1 MTLLNVL
8 AMTVA
13 EIFGNANLKHFT
25 GNAGRPGHLVGGCVG
40 YACVMYFLIQSY
52 ATTSMLVTTFLWEGM
67 IAVLGSAYALFV
79 LGERFTSGIQY
90 AGVALMVLAMWMI
103 HQGNRK

>member
-1 MTLLNVL
+1 MALANVL

-13 EIFGNANLKHFT
+13 EIFGNANLKHF
-25 GNAGRPGHLVGGCVG
+25 AGDAGHHGHLVGGCVG
-40 YACVMYFLIQSY
+40 YACVMYFLIQSF

-67 IAVLGSAYALFV
+67 IAVLGSAYALFI

-90 AGVALMVLAMWMI
+90 AGVALMILAMWMI
-103 HQGNRK
+103 HHGNRK